1 MPGGLTSCFP
11 TPPAT
16 LTDVTALEYLMA
28 KMPTGATVAVLI
40 AFAST
45 LMTREMPLD
54 LLDIFF
60 FLGVWL
66 AGTIAAAAI
75 LAFLEFARDRWM

>member
-1 MPGGLTSCFP
+1 M
-11 TPPAT
+11 
-16 LTDVTALEYLMA
+16 TALDYLMA
-28 KMPTGATVAVLI
+28 KIPTGATVAVLI

-54 LLDIFF
+54 FLDILF